1 MISKTSSLNAHS
13 TQETISWIW
22 SVTWRILIVATG
34 YMLASTVAG
43 WLLGRNIEWDQLGWS
58 LLSGVLI
65 GLTLCPIAARTQGT
79 RLRHIVVWGS
89 ILFFNTFSVMI
100 EGSFYAP
107 TNNPFI
113 SMPIPWITFTLFQSL
128 VPAALIAWLFAPN
141 ALSITFTAPEKRAW
155 YSWIWRFLLSAFSYL
170 FFYFVFGAINYAL
183 VTKPY
188 YETHASGLV
197 VPSTQSVLMAE
208 MVRSPLIILAI
219 VPLILT
225 LKVKKRWLAVLC
237 GMILFVIGGIIPLL
251 LNTALPDFL
260 RFASAI
266 EIFFQNF
273 LAGVVAAALLGFT
286 LKNESLGN
294 EE

>member
-1 MISKTSSLNAHS
+1 MISKTSSLNARP

-22 SVTWRILIVATG
+22 SASWRILIVATG
-34 YMLASTVAG
+34 YMLVSTVAG
-43 WLLGRNIEWDQLGWS
+43 WLLGRNIEWGQLGWS

-65 GLTLCPIAARTQGT
+65 GLTLCPIAARMQGSH
-79 RLRHIVVWGS
+79 LRHIIVWGS
-89 ILFFNTFSVMI
+89 ILFFNTSSLMI
-100 EGSFYAP
+100 EGAFYAP
-107 TNNPFI
+107 THNPFV
-113 SMPIPWITFTLFQSL
+113 SMPISWIALNLFQSL
-128 VPAALIAWLFAPN
+128 VPAALISWLFAPN

-170 FFYFVFGAINYAL
+170 IFYFVFGAINYVL

-197 VPSTQSVLMAE
+197 VPSSRIVLMAE
-208 MVRSPLIILAI
+208 MVRAPLIVLAI

-225 LKVKKRWLAVLC
+225 LKMKKRWLAVLC

-251 LNTALPDFL
+251 LESALPDFL

-273 LAGVVAAALLGFT
+273 FTGVVAVALLGFA
-286 LKNESLGN
+286 LKSESLGK
-294 EE
+294 